1 MSKLVYPF
9 PSFLKYF
16 KIACNCS
23 KWSKFA
29 FFCQFQAEL
38 QGSESPETLRIASST
53 ANKAHSWRGDHP
65 MKSGAGYFQSN
76 PSLQPP
82 NPNNPNT
89 NNTGSYYAHQ
99 GSKTFNPY
107 HAGKPS
113 YEFGQKQTNFLQSA
127 QSGGKVIHNGI
138 RLVGLA
144 NSPND
149 SK

>member
-1 MSKLVYPF
+1 
-9 PSFLKYF
+9 
-16 KIACNCS
+16 
-23 KWSKFA
+23 
-29 FFCQFQAEL
+29 
-38 QGSESPETLRIASST
+38 
-53 ANKAHSWRGDHP
+53 
-65 MKSGAGYFQSN
+65 MKTGAGYFQSN

-107 HAGKPS
+107 HASKPS

>member
-1 MSKLVYPF
+1 MNTQTYP
-9 PSFLKYF
+9 
-16 KIACNCS
+16 
-23 KWSKFA
+23 

-65 MKSGAGYFQSN
+65 MKSGAYFQSN
-76 PSLQPP
+76 PSLLA

-99 GSKTFNPY
+99 SKTFNPY
-107 HAGKPS
+107 NAGKPS
-113 YEFGQKQTNFLQSA
+113 YEFGQKTNFLQSA